1 MNRVPYK
8 ESNKFG
14 SSYGTIITMK
24 RAFLFPGQG
33 SQAPGMGKDLAEA
46 FASAREV
53 FEEVDDA
60 LGEKLSAM
68 MFEGTKE
75 DLTLTHNA
83 QPALMAVSV
92 AVLRTIEAEGKVA
105 LPDLAGFVAGHS
117 LGEYSALTAAGAF
130 PLATAAKLL
139 RTRGLSMQ
147 EAVPVGEGA
156 MAAILGAELDAV
168 EAVAKDA
175 EAGDA
180 EQSREP
186 GVCTAA
192 NDNAPGQIVISGS
205 TASVEYALELA
216 KERGIRK
223 AMRLPVSAPF
233 HCSLMAPAADRMAE
247 ALDDIDVMPP
257 RVPVVANVTAQAVS
271 DPETIKKLLVE
282 QVTARV
288 RWRECVLAMRD
299 AGVDTMVE
307 MGTGKVLTGMTKRID
322 GDITGSAIQAP
333 ADIEAFLNSL

>member
-1 MNRVPYK
+1 
-8 ESNKFG
+8 
-14 SSYGTIITMK
+14 
-24 RAFLFPGQG
+24 
-33 SQAPGMGKDLAEA
+33 MGKELAEA
-46 FASAREV
+46 FSSAREV

-75 DLTLTHNA
+75 DLTLTQNA

-92 AVLRTIEAEGKVA
+92 AVLRTIEAEGKTS
-105 LPDLAGFVAGHS
+105 LPDIAAYVAGHS

-130 PLATAAKLL
+130 DLATAAKLL
-139 RTRGLSMQ
+139 RTRGLAMQ

-156 MAAILGAELDAV
+156 MAAILGADLDAV
-168 EAVAKDA
+168 EAVAADA
-175 EAGDA
+175 AAGDA
-180 EQSREP
+180 ENGHEP

-205 TASVEYALELA
+205 TASVEYAIELA

-247 ALDDIDVMPP
+247 ALDEIDILPP

-271 DPETIKKLLVE
+271 DPATIKKLLIE

-299 AGVDTMVE
+299 AGVDAMVE
-307 MGTGKVLTGMTKRID
+307 VGTGKVLTGMTKRID
-322 GDITGSAIQAP
+322 GDITGSVVQGP
-333 ADIEAFLNSL
+333 ADIEEFLNSL